1 MFFLQDAI
9 RGMKAFG
16 PRSIINIDGTN
27 IITGNISL
35 MRGFFRKAHITV
47 VSNFDPAKIKTNPY
61 KNIEFIRD
69 SDFKNTI
76 LKLGQTSDHLIL
88 FNHDVVFN
96 DYLVHTIPKDRSALI
111 FDNRPVDRNE
121 LCGLSQNG
129 KVIRLAYGL
138 DEKNS
143 HTFSHI
149 YVFHKNELSRL
160 CEILNDSKYA
170 KFSIYEIVN
179 LLIDDGYEFEVATQ
193 KKSKALVVT
202 HPSDISKINRL
213 YK

>member
-1 MFFLQDAI
+1 
-9 RGMKAFG
+9 MKSYG
-16 PRSIINIDGTN
+16 ERSLIEIDNSNIL
-27 IITGNISL
+27 TGNLS
-35 MRGFFRKAHITV
+35 MVRGFFRKAHITV
-47 VSNFDPAKIKTNPY
+47 ISNFDPSKIKTKPY
-61 KNIEFIRD
+61 KNIDFIRD
-69 SDFKNTI
+69 SDFKDTI
-76 LKLGQTSDHLIL
+76 IKLGKNSDHLIL

-96 DYLVHTIPKDRSALI
+96 DYLVHTIPKDKSALI

-121 LCGLSQNG
+121 LSGLSQNG

-160 CEILNDSKYA
+160 CEILSDSKYE